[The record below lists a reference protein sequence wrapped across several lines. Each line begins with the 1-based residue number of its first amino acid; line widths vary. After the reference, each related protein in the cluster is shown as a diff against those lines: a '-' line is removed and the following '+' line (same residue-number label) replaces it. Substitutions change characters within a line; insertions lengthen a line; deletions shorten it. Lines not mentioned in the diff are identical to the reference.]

1 MLNSPNPSAQ
11 NATSTVRIVRIRLM
25 RANAASIE
33 IGAGCSSSIT
43 SPSTSCFSNWPR
55 GGSFMKNARNATRIT
70 GMPRMNQAQRQP
82 STPPAQV
89 AIAAHSTGL
98 ASPMPCA
105 PMFMTADIRAR
116 MPIG

>member
-1 MLNSPNPSAQ
+1 M
-11 NATSTVRIVRIRLM
+11 RLI

-33 IGAGCSSSIT
+33 IGAGCSSSIS

-55 GGSFMKNARNATRIT
+55 GGSFMKNARTATSTT
-70 GMPRMNQAQRQP
+70 GIPSRNQAQRQP

-89 AIAAHSTGL
+89 AIAAHRIGL
-98 ASPMPCA
+98 ARPMPCA
-105 PMFMTADIRAR
+105 PICITADIRAR